1 MVVICR
7 QGNYVRVIG
16 TLREYEGK
24 KHIFVFKIAAIQD
37 WNEVTHHFL
46 EVIAVHLRHTKG
58 PILVRYIDLY
68 ELLLCHN
75 DIILN
80 IGIKVCWTT
89 DGKSICISSRS
100 KIYSIY
106 ISVIFSSSN
115 IIYVCVCIAVG
126 RGGFNNNPF
135 NNVGGTRLV
144 VNDEKSN
151 DLAHKVLFINIVMYY
166 YTV

>member
-1 MVVICR
+1 M
-7 QGNYVRVIG
+7 GNQFASPAG
-16 TLREYEGK
+16 QEFTQLM
-24 KHIFVFKIAAIQD
+24 
-37 WNEVTHHFL
+37 L
-46 EVIAVHLRHTKG
+46 
-58 PILVRYIDLY
+58 LY
-68 ELLLCHN
+68 
-75 DIILN
+75 
-80 IGIKVCWTT
+80 
-89 DGKSICISSRS
+89 ISS
-100 KIYSIY
+100 
-106 ISVIFSSSN
+106 SVIFSSSN